1 MGHERCRPLGQRST
15 TGELG
20 QSQSLIRLVRGM
32 IAAVPR

>member
-1 MGHERCRPLGQRST
+1 MGHEGCRPLGQRTT

-20 QSQSLIRLVRGM
+20 QSQSLIRFVRGM